1 MVILINLKILS
12 WTVCGLND
20 KDKRMQVKNALKVW
34 RADIVYLQ
42 ETKLEVIS
50 RAVIRSLWG
59 SLFVDLDFL
68 VVEGASGGVLAL
80 WDRTS
85 LEKTES
91 ERGCYLLSCKFKN
104 EDDKF
109 FFFFFWA
116 FYRVY
121 NPKSN
126 LDRKM
131 LWEELTW
138 IYVVYIGI
146 YMDRL

>member
-59 SLFVDLDFL
+59 SPFVDLIFW
-68 VVEGASGGVLAL
+68 L
-80 WDRTS
+80 W
-85 LEKTES
+85 K
-91 ERGCYLLSCKFKN
+91 GHQ
-104 EDDKF
+104 
-109 FFFFFWA
+109 
-116 FYRVY
+116 
-121 NPKSN
+121 
-126 LDRKM
+126 
-131 LWEELTW
+131 EEF
-138 IYVVYIGI
+138 
-146 YMDRL
+146 

>member
-34 RADIVYLQ
+34 RVDIVYLQ

-59 SLFVDLDFL
+59 SPFVDLDFL

-80 WDRTS
+80 
-85 LEKTES
+85 
-91 ERGCYLLSCKFKN
+91 
-104 EDDKF
+104 
-109 FFFFFWA
+109 
-116 FYRVY
+116 
-121 NPKSN
+121 
-126 LDRKM
+126 
-131 LWEELTW
+131 
-138 IYVVYIGI
+138 
-146 YMDRL
+146 

>member
-12 WTVCGLND
+12 WTVYGLND

-68 VVEGASGGVLAL
+68 VMEGASGGVLAL
-80 WDRTS
+80 
-85 LEKTES
+85 
-91 ERGCYLLSCKFKN
+91 
-104 EDDKF
+104 
-109 FFFFFWA
+109 
-116 FYRVY
+116 
-121 NPKSN
+121 
-126 LDRKM
+126 
-131 LWEELTW
+131 
-138 IYVVYIGI
+138 
-146 YMDRL
+146 

>member
-80 WDRTS
+80 
-85 LEKTES
+85 
-91 ERGCYLLSCKFKN
+91 
-104 EDDKF
+104 
-109 FFFFFWA
+109 
-116 FYRVY
+116 
-121 NPKSN
+121 
-126 LDRKM
+126 
-131 LWEELTW
+131 
-138 IYVVYIGI
+138 
-146 YMDRL
+146 

>member
-12 WTVCGLND
+12 WTVYGLND

-59 SLFVDLDFL
+59 SPFVDLDFL

-80 WDRTS
+80 
-85 LEKTES
+85 
-91 ERGCYLLSCKFKN
+91 
-104 EDDKF
+104 
-109 FFFFFWA
+109 
-116 FYRVY
+116 
-121 NPKSN
+121 
-126 LDRKM
+126 
-131 LWEELTW
+131 
-138 IYVVYIGI
+138 
-146 YMDRL
+146 

>member
-68 VVEGASGGVLAL
+68 VMEGASGGVLAL
-80 WDRTS
+80 
-85 LEKTES
+85 
-91 ERGCYLLSCKFKN
+91 
-104 EDDKF
+104 
-109 FFFFFWA
+109 
-116 FYRVY
+116 
-121 NPKSN
+121 
-126 LDRKM
+126 
-131 LWEELTW
+131 
-138 IYVVYIGI
+138 
-146 YMDRL
+146 